1 MNFATTYLFMN
12 LRVAKILILTIASFF
27 TVIAASAALVGD
39 TVECGGLY
47 YKVLPGD
54 STLCLIAPAG
64 GYTDEAI
71 VIPPTVT
78 VEKSYNVTAIGQ
90 RALAGNMALKQ
101 VSLPSTISDAQCI
114 TVGAS
119 IARWCAPMCR
129 LSIG

>member
-27 TVIAASAALVGD
+27 TVIAASASLVGD

-101 VSLPSTISDAQCI
+101 VSLPSTISEMG
-114 TVGAS
+114 VAS
-119 IARWCAPMCR
+119 M
-129 LSIG
+129 